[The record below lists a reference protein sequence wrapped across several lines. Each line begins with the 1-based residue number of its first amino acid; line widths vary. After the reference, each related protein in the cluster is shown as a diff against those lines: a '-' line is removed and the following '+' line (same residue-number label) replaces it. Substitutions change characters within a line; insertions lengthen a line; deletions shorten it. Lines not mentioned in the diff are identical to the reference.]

1 MSIPSG
7 LTSNVTSS
15 VLVSTNHQQQ
25 QQNVQSS
32 LINAIASKSALFS
45 SKTRINNL
53 SFPKFKPNAREFI
66 MQSIKN
72 TSAQIVSKTSSSMQ
86 SKLQTTLSG
95 HSDGIWDINLKQVP
109 NHLINNMKSV
119 QNVNLLIGTAS
130 ADSTA
135 RLWYVNHSQQLNSLQ
150 SSPSSVGLS
159 VSNTSTN
166 GFCVQQYCG
175 HNGSVNSLRFHPK
188 FFTDATN
195 LILTASGDCQAHV
208 WQSVL
213 SPIHDSLE
221 STSDVV
227 LNYSNCYSIAT
238 GNNQSNY
245 HELTTN
251 LGKIFIL
258 KPQILNNLQNL
269 KTLYSNFHFLKVV
282 FSNFHKTIY

>member
-7 LTSNVTSS
+7 LTSNVSNSS
-15 VLVSTNHQQQ
+15 SSAVVASSALVSHNHQQHHP
-25 QQNVQSS
+25 QSS

-66 MQSIKN
+66 MQSLKN
-72 TSAQIVSKTSSSMQ
+72 TSAQIVNKTSSNIQ

-135 RLWYVNHSQQLNSLQ
+135 RLWYLNHSQQQQQQQHQQLNSLQ
-150 SSPSSVGLS
+150 SSPSSIGLNP
-159 VSNTSTN
+159 VSTNNCTN
-166 GFCVQQYCG
+166 GFCVQEYCG

-195 LILTASGDCQAHV
+195 LI
-208 WQSVL
+208 
-213 SPIHDSLE
+213 
-221 STSDVV
+221 
-227 LNYSNCYSIAT
+227 
-238 GNNQSNY
+238 
-245 HELTTN
+245 
-251 LGKIFIL
+251 
-258 KPQILNNLQNL
+258 
-269 KTLYSNFHFLKVV
+269 FL
-282 FSNFHKTIY
+282 